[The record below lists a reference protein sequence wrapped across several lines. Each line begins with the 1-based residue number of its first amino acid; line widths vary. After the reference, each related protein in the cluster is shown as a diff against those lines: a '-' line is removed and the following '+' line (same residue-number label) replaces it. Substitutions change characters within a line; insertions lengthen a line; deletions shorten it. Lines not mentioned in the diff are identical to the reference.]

1 MQPISQT
8 IQMDLYAAEK
18 IMYLLRQFLKGVN
31 NVDRDMIDDA
41 RKFCDLVENAI
52 LLDNSVTKYMYKR
65 GGGNVPIK
73 SITIHSDVAR
83 SVAKIMMV
91 YNATS

>member
-8 IQMDLYAAEK
+8 IQMDLNVAET
-18 IMYLLRQFLKGVN
+18 IMYPLRHILKGVI
-31 NVDRDMIDDA
+31 NVDRDIIDDA

-52 LLDNSVTKYMYKR
+52 SLDTAVSKYMNKH
-65 GGGNVPIK
+65 GGGNDPIC

-83 SVAKIMMV
+83 SVATIMEML
-91 YNATS
+91 